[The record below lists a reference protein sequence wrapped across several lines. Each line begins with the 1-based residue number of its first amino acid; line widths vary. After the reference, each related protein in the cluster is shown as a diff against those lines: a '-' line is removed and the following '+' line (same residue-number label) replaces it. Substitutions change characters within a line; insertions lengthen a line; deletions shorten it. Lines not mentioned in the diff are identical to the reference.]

1 MSENVFFA
9 TLFVPI
15 AAVLQARA
23 RLAQDDAYRGMAA
36 KATAAQAGTAAAL
49 ASVSAAL
56 ADIQP
61 ATDQVRT
68 RSHTAAMR
76 STPLYASSSSSS
88 PNTSGSISS

>member
-15 AAVLQARA
+15 AAVVLILFMKYLSAVLQARA
-23 RLAQDDAYRGMAA
+23 RLAQDDAYREIAA

-56 ADIQP
+56 ADIQS
-61 ATDQVRT
+61 RL
-68 RSHTAAMR
+68 AAVEKVL
-76 STPLYASSSSSS
+76 TEVE
-88 PNTSGSISS
+88 